1 MLTMLLKKIK
11 GLNKVEVISA
21 SFIWTEPHSK
31 RMKLK
36 VVFVREVGQSMK
48 IEVTEVVEFVEK
60 YTQCNDCRKKFTP
73 HDWIALVQIRQ
84 QVAHKKT
91 IFNL

>member
-1 MLTMLLKKIK
+1 M
-11 GLNKVEVISA
+11 
-21 SFIWTEPHSK
+21 
-31 RMKLK
+31 
-36 VVFVREVGQSMK
+36 REVGQSMK

-91 IFNL
+91 IFNLEQVLLKQKLLDKIIKTE